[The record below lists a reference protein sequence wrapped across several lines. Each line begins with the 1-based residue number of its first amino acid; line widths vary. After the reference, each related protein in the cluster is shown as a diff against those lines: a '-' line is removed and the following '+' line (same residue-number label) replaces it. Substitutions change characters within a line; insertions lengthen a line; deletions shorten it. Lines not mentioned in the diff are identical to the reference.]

1 MRFPAISFICILEY
15 QGWRQVQE
23 DDLYTSMEKDRDMA
37 LERLKEHVKNEK
49 TIVHCL
55 ASEAVM
61 RSLARRLGEDEDRW
75 GLTGLL
81 HDIDVEVTN
90 ADPHVHALKAEEL
103 LEDFGFDEEMLDAI
117 RMHNDEA
124 TGRSRTTRFQHA
136 LAAGET
142 ITGLIYATALVY
154 PDKKIASVKYKSVRK
169 RMKEK
174 AFAASVKRDHIL
186 ECEKIGIPLDEF
198 IQLSVDAMRDISDQL
213 GL

>member
-1 MRFPAISFICILEY
+1 MKPSRELAFL
-15 QGWRQVQE
+15 
-23 DDLYTSMEKDRDMA
+23 
-37 LERLKEHVKNEK
+37 RLKEYVKNEK
-49 TIVHCL
+49 TVVHCL

-61 RSLARRLGEDEDRW
+61 RALARHLGEDEDRW

-90 ADPHVHALKAEEL
+90 ADPKVHALKAEEL
-103 LEDFGFDEEMLDAI
+103 LSDFGLDEEMLDAI

-124 TGRSRTTRFQHA
+124 TGLGRSTRFQHA

-142 ITGLIYATALVY
+142 ITGLIYATVLVY
-154 PDKKIASVKYKSVRK
+154 PDKLIASIKYKSVRK

-174 AFAASVKRDHIL
+174 AFAASVNRDHIL
-186 ECEKIGIPLDEF
+186 ECEEIGIPLDEF
-198 IQLSVDAMRDISDQL
+198 IQISVDAMREISESI

>member
-1 MRFPAISFICILEY
+1 MNLTRE
-15 QGWRQVQE
+15 E
-23 DDLYTSMEKDRDMA
+23 A
-37 LERLKEHVKNEK
+37 LARLRIHVKNEK
-49 TIVHCL
+49 TIIHCL

-61 RSLARRLGEDEDRW
+61 RALARRLGEDEELW

-81 HDIDVEVTN
+81 HDIDVEVTG
-90 ADPHVHALKAEEL
+90 ADPKVHALKAEEL
-103 LEDFGFDEEMLDAI
+103 LKEFDPDEEMIDAI

-124 TGRSRTTRFQHA
+124 TGLQRSTRFQHA

-142 ITGLIYATALVY
+142 ITGLIYATTLVY
-154 PDKKIASVKYKSVRK
+154 PDKKIASVKYKSVSK

-174 AFAASVKRDHIL
+174 AFAAGVKREHIL

-198 IQLSVDAMRDISDQL
+198 IQISVDAMKEIAGEI

>member
-1 MRFPAISFICILEY
+1 MKI
-15 QGWRQVQE
+15 
-23 DDLYTSMEKDRDMA
+23 DRDQA
-37 LERLKEHVKNEK
+37 LARLQEHVKNEK
-49 TIVHCL
+49 TIIHCL

-61 RSLARRLGEDEDRW
+61 RALALRLGEDPERW

-81 HDIDVEVTN
+81 HDIDVEFTH
-90 ADPHVHALKAEEL
+90 ADPRVHALKAEEL
-103 LEDFGFDEEMLDAI
+103 VADFGLDEEMIDAI

-124 TGRSRTTRFQHA
+124 TGIPRSTTFQHA

-142 ITGLIYATALVY
+142 ITGLIYATTLVY

-174 AFAASVKRDHIL
+174 AFAASVKREHIL
-186 ECEKIGIPLDEF
+186 ECENIGIPLDEF
-198 IQLSVDAMRDISDQL
+198 IQISVDAMKEISDDI

>member
-1 MRFPAISFICILEY
+1 MS
-15 QGWRQVQE
+15 Q
-23 DDLYTSMEKDRDMA
+23 SKEKA
-37 LERLKEHVKNEK
+37 LARLQEHVKNEK
-49 TIVHCL
+49 TIVHSL

-61 RSLARRLGEDEDRW
+61 RALARHLGEDEDRW

-90 ADPHVHALKAEEL
+90 ADPKVHALKAEEL
-103 LEDFGFDEEMLDAI
+103 LNGFGFDSEMLDAI

-124 TGRSRTTRFQHA
+124 TGLPRSTLFQHA

-142 ITGLIYATALVY
+142 ITGLIYATTLVY
-154 PDKKIASVKYKSVRK
+154 PDKKIASVKYKSIRK

-174 AFAASVKRDHIL
+174 AFAASVNRDHIL

-198 IQLSVDAMRDISDQL
+198 IQLSVDAMRGISDEI

>member
-1 MRFPAISFICILEY
+1 MELSREKALA
-15 QGWRQVQE
+15 RLQE
-23 DDLYTSMEKDRDMA
+23 
-37 LERLKEHVKNEK
+37 HIKNEK
-49 TIVHCL
+49 TIVHSL

-61 RSLARRLGEDEDRW
+61 RALARHLSEDEDRW

-81 HDIDVEVTN
+81 HDIDMEVTN
-90 ADPHVHALKAEEL
+90 ADPKVHALKAAEL
-103 LEDFGFDEEMLDAI
+103 LQDFGLDEEMIDAI

-124 TGRSRTTRFQHA
+124 TGLARSTRFQHA

-154 PDKKIASVKYKSVRK
+154 PDKKIASIKYKSVRK

-174 AFAASVKRDHIL
+174 AFAAGVNRDHIL
-186 ECEKIGIPLDEF
+186 ECEEIGIPLDEF
-198 IQLSVDAMRDISDQL
+198 IQISVDAMREISESI

>member
-1 MRFPAISFICILEY
+1 MELSRETAFARLQEY
-15 QGWRQVQE
+15 
-23 DDLYTSMEKDRDMA
+23 
-37 LERLKEHVKNEK
+37 VKNEK
-49 TIVHCL
+49 TVVHCL

-61 RSLARRLGEDEDRW
+61 RAVARKLGEDEDRW

-90 ADPHVHALKAEEL
+90 ADPKVHALRAAEL
-103 LEDFGFDEEMLDAI
+103 LEDFEFDKEMLDAI

-124 TGRSRTTRFQHA
+124 TGIPRSTRFQHA

-142 ITGLIYATALVY
+142 ITGLIYATTLVY

-174 AFAASVKRDHIL
+174 AFAASVNRDHIL

-198 IQLSVDAMRDISDQL
+198 IQLSVDAMRGISESI

>member
-1 MRFPAISFICILEY
+1 MELSREKAI
-15 QGWRQVQE
+15 
-23 DDLYTSMEKDRDMA
+23 A
-37 LERLKEHVKNEK
+37 RLHEHVENQK

-61 RSLARRLGEDEDRW
+61 RALARRLGEDEDRW

-90 ADPHVHALKAEEL
+90 ADPKVHALKAEEL
-103 LEDFGFDEEMLDAI
+103 LEDFRFDKEMLDAI
-117 RMHNDEA
+117 RMHNDHA
-124 TGRSRTTRFQHA
+124 TGIPRSTLFQHA

-154 PDKKIASVKYKSVRK
+154 PDKKIQSVKYKSVRK

-174 AFAASVKRDHIL
+174 AFAASVNRDHIM
-186 ECEKIGIPLDEF
+186 ECEKIGIPMDEF
-198 IQLSVDAMRDISDQL
+198 IQIAVDAMCTVSDEI

>member
-1 MRFPAISFICILEY
+1 
-15 QGWRQVQE
+15 
-23 DDLYTSMEKDRDMA
+23 MELNREKA
-37 LERLKEHVKNEK
+37 LARLREHVKNEK

-61 RSLARRLGEDEDRW
+61 RSLAVRLGEDEDRW

-90 ADPHVHALKAEEL
+90 ADPKVHALKAEEL
-103 LEDFGFDEEMLDAI
+103 LADFGFDEEMIDAI

-124 TGRSRTTRFQHA
+124 TGLSRSTRFQHA

-142 ITGLIYATALVY
+142 ITGLIYATTLVY
-154 PDKKIASVKYKSVRK
+154 PDKKIESVKYKSIRK

-174 AFAASVKRDHIL
+174 AFAASVNRDHIM
-186 ECEKIGIPLDEF
+186 ECELIGIPLDEF
-198 IQLSVDAMRDISDQL
+198 IQLSVDAMRGISSEI